1 MVQGNHLEEPG
12 FSLFSQVV
20 MYQQLSTLLEY
31 HGICWTHSSCAPPR
45 NAPNPLSKKCCKLF
59 ASFDNIQKLGCSKLP
74 NTQLNHGKKG
84 GELVRK
90 CPILGGFHKY

>member
-45 NAPNPLSKKCCKLF
+45 NAPNPLSKKYVANYLRPLTIFK
-59 ASFDNIQKLGCSKLP
+59 N
-74 NTQLNHGKKG
+74 
-84 GELVRK
+84 LVAANYQI
-90 CPILGGFHKY
+90 PS